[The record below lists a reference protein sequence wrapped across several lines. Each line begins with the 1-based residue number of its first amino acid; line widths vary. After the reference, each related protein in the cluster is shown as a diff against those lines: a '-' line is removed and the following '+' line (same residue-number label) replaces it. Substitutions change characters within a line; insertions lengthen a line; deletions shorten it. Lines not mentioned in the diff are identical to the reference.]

1 MVEHKLH
8 IDSTTNVYS
17 KHVHVYVTM
26 NPLTTTSSTIIHII
40 HYTQYPWQMPKRLPI
55 TRGEFPAAKQQQQ

>member
-1 MVEHKLH
+1 MVQYKLH
-8 IDSTTNVYS
+8 IDGTTNVYH
-17 KHVHVYVTM
+17 KHVHVRVTM
-26 NPLTTTSSTIIHII
+26 HPLTTTSPTIFHII